1 MNNDY
6 DQHLILHH
14 LDDPLRI
21 LHWTID
27 EAAMI
32 ILPAFFGLG
41 VERPALG
48 LILAGG
54 CFWGLKNVKKRFG
67 LSTLKHA
74 LYWHL
79 PKNNRKL
86 PNTPPS
92 YIREYIG

>member
-1 MNNDY
+1 MQDD

-27 EAAMI
+27 EAVTI
-32 ILPAFFGLG
+32 ILPTFFGLG
-41 VERPALG
+41 VERPLIG

-54 CFWGLKNVKKRFG
+54 GVWGLKSTKKRFG
-67 LSTLKHA
+67 LSTLRHA
-74 LYWHL
+74 LYWYL
-79 PKNNRKL
+79 PRNKRKL
-86 PNTPPS
+86 PHTPPS